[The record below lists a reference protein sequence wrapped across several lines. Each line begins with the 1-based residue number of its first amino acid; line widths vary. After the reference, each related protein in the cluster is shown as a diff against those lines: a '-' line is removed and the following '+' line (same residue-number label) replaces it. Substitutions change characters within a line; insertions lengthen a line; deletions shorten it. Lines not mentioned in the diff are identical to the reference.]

1 MGCDRHALSSSAG
14 EIVFGP
20 QGFVVFALLML
31 LFVGALFLLVRV
43 RHLALKVIAGI
54 LAFPPAMMCGI
65 ALVNDFYG
73 YYESWDDAWRDLTNQ
88 APASVARVPDLG
100 ARLDRVLQE
109 AVHKRQARKNGF
121 ALETTLPGPQSRIS
135 RSGVIYLP
143 PQYFQ
148 RPYADQRFPVIELIH
163 GSPGTPGDY
172 EGRLKISGMLR
183 KLISTHKAKPV
194 VLVMPDANGGIDRST
209 QCLNTVR
216 GEQDETYLAVDVPD
230 AVAGRLRV
238 ERPGPAWGIA
248 GFSEGGFCAANLA
261 LRHPDR
267 YGAAASL
274 SGYFEPLRTNRLPRA
289 VDPFAGDRSLR
300 AANSPLKIL
309 AGVLPP
315 SPLPHFWV
323 MSGNAAQTDM
333 VQAQAFMDLVKQ
345 YQPQAPF
352 LVVKGGQHN
361 YVAWRAAFPRMFEW
375 ATTQI

>member
-1 MGCDRHALSSSAG
+1 MLGMSSSAG

-31 LFVGALFLLVRV
+31 LFAGALFWLVRV
-43 RHLALKVIAGI
+43 RQVALKVVAGM
-54 LAFPPAMMCGI
+54 LAFPPAMMCGV

-73 YYESWDDAWRDLTNQ
+73 YYESWEDAWRDLTNQ

-135 RSGVIYLP
+135 RQGVVYLP

-163 GSPGTPGDY
+163 GSPGSPGDY

-274 SGYFEPLRTNRLPRA
+274 SGYFEPLRTNRLPRT
-289 VDPFAGDRSLR
+289 VDPFAGDRTLR
-300 AANSPLKIL
+300 AANSPLKVL
-309 AGVLPP
+309 ARVLPP

-345 YQPQAPF
+345 YQPGAPF
-352 LVVKGGQHN
+352 LVIKGGQHN
-361 YVAWRAAFPRMFEW
+361 YGAWRAAFPRMFEW
-375 ATTQI
+375 ATAQI